1 MQVIKQLCCK
11 QDQRDPNQNRKKPP
25 SACFVILE
33 RKKMLKLWKIAWSDS
48 QMVLSAQVWG
58 ARHCGIRV
66 ETPQAGVA
74 ARGLILLN
82 HKQRRHSTLSRV

>member
-1 MQVIKQLCCK
+1 M
-11 QDQRDPNQNRKKPP
+11 DPNQNRKKTP

-33 RKKMLKLWKIAWSDS
+33 RKMLKLWKIAWSDS

-74 ARGLILLN
+74 ARELILLN
-82 HKQRRHSTLSRV
+82 HK